1 MFRKILVLAVAVMA
15 ISAVTALAC
24 GNDAS
29 RSTDNTSTM
38 INTTAAPAQV
48 SLKGVLTCS
57 SCALK
62 AEGAQSACSE
72 FGCSHALK
80 TSDGRFINLMQNKFS
95 KNLLSDKKNHNRPVE
110 ITGTFFANAN
120 VLDVKSYTI
129 GDGKTLSWC
138 DHCKGMDACM
148 AGKGDS
154 H

>member
-1 MFRKILVLAVAVMA
+1 MFRRILVLAVAVMA
-15 ISAVTALAC
+15 ISAVTAIAC

-29 RSTDNTSTM
+29 SASGKTGAM
-38 INTTAAPAQV
+38 INTTSPQQV
-48 SLKGVLTCS
+48 TLKGELACTSCSLK
-57 SCALK
+57 AK
-62 AEGAQSACSE
+62 GAQSACSE

-95 KNLLSDKKNHNRPVE
+95 KNLLGDKKNHNRPVE

-120 VLDVKSYTI
+120 MLDIQTYVI
-129 GDGKTLSWC
+129 DGGKKMSWC